1 MSAIDETP
9 VKDVAGKDTRSSRA
23 GGVHP
28 APALTD
34 QVLAQLRARGLA
46 LPRGPR
52 PGQPWAPRTDA
63 EAGLLVEAR
72 RLDRARQQLLAEV
85 GRLRH
90 LLGVR
95 RGDGQE
101 RREETAR
108 LAERW
113 TDCPLGVSQLNVLV
127 GAARGELPEETAARL
142 HIADA
147 TVKSTRR
154 RAVMRLEA
162 RSVTHAVAIA
172 VAAGWITSDDI
183 DGGGSR

>member
-1 MSAIDETP
+1 M
-9 VKDVAGKDTRSSRA
+9 KDVAGKDTRSTRAA

-28 APALTD
+28 APALAD
-34 QVLAQLRARGLA
+34 QVLAQLRARGLV

-52 PGQPWAPRTDA
+52 PGQAWTPRTEA
-63 EAGLLVEAR
+63 ESHLLVEAR
-72 RLDRARQQLLAEV
+72 RLDRARQALLAEV

-90 LLGVR
+90 ALGVR

-101 RREETAR
+101 RREEAAR

-113 TDCPLGVSQLNVLV
+113 SGCPLGVSQLNVLI

-142 HIADA
+142 RIAHD
-147 TVKSTRR
+147 TVKTARR

-172 VAAGWITSDDI
+172 VTAGWITPEDI
-183 DGGGSR
+183 DGGGPR